1 MNRFSS
7 PVRSPIRSRR
17 TRPAARRA
25 QAGVTL
31 IETTTV
37 SAVLAV
43 LTGLAAPAFDQNMQ
57 RRHLEGAATQLETD
71 VHHARM
77 LAVARNAPLR
87 ISFESGAGGSCYV
100 IHTGAANACGCA
112 ADGSAVCQGS
122 AQAERSVFFAAGGP
136 VSVKSNSR
144 SVQFDPAKG
153 TSTPTATVQLQARSG
168 AAIHQV
174 MNIMGRVR
182 SCLPASAPALG
193 GYRRC

>member
-1 MNRFSS
+1 MSRFSTQVHS
-7 PVRSPIRSRR
+7 HVRSRR
-17 TRPAARRA
+17 TGPAARRA

-43 LTGLAAPAFDQNMQ
+43 LTGLAAPAFDQSMQ

-71 VHHARM
+71 IHHARM
-77 LAVARNAPLR
+77 LAVARNASLR

-100 IHTGAANACGCA
+100 IHSGAANECACA
-112 ADGSAVCQGS
+112 ADGSAVCHGS
-122 AQAERSVFFAAGGP
+122 AQAERSVHFPAGGP
-136 VSVKSNSR
+136 VSLKSNSR

-168 AAIHQV
+168 AALHQV

-182 SCLPASAPALG
+182 SCVPASAPALS

>member
-1 MNRFSS
+1 
-7 PVRSPIRSRR
+7 
-17 TRPAARRA
+17 
-25 QAGVTL
+25 VTL

-71 VHHARM
+71 IHHTRM

-100 IHTGAANACGCA
+100 IHTGTANECGCA
-112 ADGSAVCQGS
+112 ADGSALCRGS
-122 AQAERSVFFAAGGP
+122 AQAERSVFFPIGGA
-136 VSVKSNSR
+136 VSLKSNSR

-153 TSTPTATVQLQARSG
+153 TSTPTATMQLQARGG

-182 SCLPASAPALG
+182 SCLPASAPALS

>member
-1 MNRFSS
+1 MNTH
-7 PVRSPIRSRR
+7 RSPGL
-17 TRPAARRA
+17 RRA

-37 SAVLAV
+37 SAVIAV
-43 LTGLAAPAFDQNMQ
+43 LAGAAAPAFDHSLQ

-71 VHHARM
+71 IHHARM

-100 IHTGAANACGCA
+100 IHTGSANQCSCS
-112 ADGSAVCQGS
+112 ADGGATCQGE
-122 AQAERSVFFAAGGP
+122 AHAERSVRFAPGGP
-136 VSVKSNSR
+136 VSLKSNSR
-144 SVQFDPAKG
+144 SVLFDPSRG
-153 TSTPTATVQLQARSG
+153 TSSPTATVQLQARSG

-174 MNIMGRVR
+174 LNIMGRVR
-182 SCLPASAPALG
+182 SCSPAPELS

>member
-1 MNRFSS
+1 MNHLATRA
-7 PVRSPIRSRR
+7 
-17 TRPAARRA
+17 RPAARRA
-25 QAGVTL
+25 QIGVTL

-43 LTGLAAPAFDQNMQ
+43 LTGLAAPAFDQSIQ

-71 VHHARM
+71 IHHART
-77 LAVARNAPLR
+77 LAVVRNSALR

-100 IHTGAANACGCA
+100 IHTGAANECGCA
-112 ADGSAVCQGS
+112 ADGSAVCQGT
-122 AQAERSVFFAAGGP
+122 ARAERSVYFAAAGP
-136 VSVKSNSR
+136 ISLKSNSR

-182 SCLPASAPALG
+182 SCSPAPALS
-193 GYRRC
+193 GYRKC